1 MAGRV
6 PAIHVL
12 RSEREKDAQHKAGHD
27 DWMGMIMSRVAALT
41 VALFVALIAP
51 ALADD
56 YPSRPIHVLTT
67 SSAGGISDIFM
78 RVLGEELHK
87 SLGQPLIIENRPG
100 GAGNIGARA
109 CQDAQPDGYT
119 ICIINADPMIY
130 NQYLFKNLTFDPDKL
145 TPIVNLFHLIQ
156 VLVINSDLGAK
167 TVDELI
173 AASKQKPGTL
183 SYLTAS
189 IPCVVYMDSLKQEK
203 GADWVRVPFKG
214 GGEATNAILSGSTPI
229 GLIGLGN
236 VISQLN
242 AGKMNALALVNNIRT
257 PLLPNV
263 PTLADLGY
271 NGAPSQTWYGLFA
284 PPGMPK
290 PIVDKIAGEV
300 TRVFA
305 DKAFVDKYV
314 ISRGQV
320 PAINTPEQFAAE
332 IKADRVAAEQ
342 VVKASGLQ
350 PQ

>member
-1 MAGRV
+1 MT
-6 PAIHVL
+6 
-12 RSEREKDAQHKAGHD
+12 
-27 DWMGMIMSRVAALT
+27 RVAVLIA
-41 VALFVALIAP
+41 ALFVT
-51 ALADD
+51 LAAHAQEN

-87 SLGQPLIIENRPG
+87 SLGQPIIIENRPG
-100 GAGNIGARA
+100 GSGNIGARA

-130 NQYLFKNLTFDPDKL
+130 NQYLFKSLTFDPDKL

-167 TVDELI
+167 SVDELV
-173 AASKQKPGTL
+173 AVSKAKPGTL

-189 IPCVVYMDSLKQEK
+189 IPCVVYMDSLKQDK

-214 GGEATNAILSGSTPI
+214 GGEATNAILGGSTPI

-236 VISQLN
+236 VIAQIRAN
-242 AGKMNALALVNNIRT
+242 KMNALALVNNIRT
-257 PLLPNV
+257 PLLPDV
-263 PTLADLGY
+263 PTWSDLGY
-271 NGAPSQTWYGLFA
+271 KGAASQTWYGLFA

-290 PIVDKIAGEV
+290 PVVDKIAAEV

-305 DKAFVDKYV
+305 DKDFVEKYV
-314 ISRGQV
+314 LSRGQV
-320 PAINTPEQFAAE
+320 PAINTPAQFAAE
-332 IKADRVAAEQ
+332 IKADREAAKD
-342 VVKASGLQ
+342 VVKASGLE

>member
-1 MAGRV
+1 MYR
-6 PAIHVL
+6 IL
-12 RSEREKDAQHKAGHD
+12 
-27 DWMGMIMSRVAALT
+27 IAALAAVT
-41 VALFVALIAP
+41 LYASQAR
-51 ALADD
+51 ADD

-100 GAGNIGARA
+100 GSGNIGARA

-130 NQYLFKNLTFDPDKL
+130 NQFLFKNLPFDPDKL
-145 TPIVNLFHLIQ
+145 TPIINLFHLIQ

-167 TVDELI
+167 SVDELV
-173 AASKQKPGTL
+173 AVSKQKPGTL

-189 IPCVVYMDSLKQEK
+189 IPCVVYMDSLKQQK
-203 GADWVRVPFKG
+203 GGDWVRVPFKG
-214 GGEATNAILSGSTPI
+214 GGEATNAILGGSTPI

-236 VISQLN
+236 VISQIS
-242 AGKMNALALVNNIRT
+242 AGKMTALALVNNIRT

-271 NGAPSQTWYGLFA
+271 KGAPSQTWYGLFA
-284 PPGMPK
+284 PPGAPK
-290 PIVDKIAGEV
+290 PIVDKIAKEV
-300 TRVFA
+300 ARVVSDPGFR
-305 DKAFVDKYV
+305 DRYI

-320 PAINTPEQFAAE
+320 PAINTPEQFADE
-332 IKADRVAAEQ
+332 IKIDREAAREI
-342 VVKASGLQ
+342 VKLSGLD

>member
-1 MAGRV
+1 MT
-6 PAIHVL
+6 
-12 RSEREKDAQHKAGHD
+12 
-27 DWMGMIMSRVAALT
+27 RVAVLIA
-41 VALFVALIAP
+41 ALFVT
-51 ALADD
+51 LAAHAQEN

-87 SLGQPLIIENRPG
+87 SLGQPIIIENRPG
-100 GAGNIGARA
+100 GSGNIGARA

-130 NQYLFKNLTFDPDKL
+130 NQYLFKSLTFDPDKL

-167 TVDELI
+167 SVDELV
-173 AASKQKPGTL
+173 AVSKAKPGTL

-189 IPCVVYMDSLKQEK
+189 IPCVVYMDSLRQDK

-214 GGEATNAILSGSTPI
+214 GGEATNAILGGSTPI

-236 VISQLN
+236 VIAQIRAN
-242 AGKMNALALVNNIRT
+242 KMNALALVNNIRT
-257 PLLPNV
+257 PLLPDV
-263 PTLADLGY
+263 PTWSDLGY
-271 NGAPSQTWYGLFA
+271 KGAASQTWYGLFA

-290 PIVDKIAGEV
+290 AAVDKIAAEV

-305 DKAFVDKYV
+305 DKEFVEKYV

-332 IKADRVAAEQ
+332 IKADRAAAKD
-342 VVKASGLQ
+342 VVKASGLE